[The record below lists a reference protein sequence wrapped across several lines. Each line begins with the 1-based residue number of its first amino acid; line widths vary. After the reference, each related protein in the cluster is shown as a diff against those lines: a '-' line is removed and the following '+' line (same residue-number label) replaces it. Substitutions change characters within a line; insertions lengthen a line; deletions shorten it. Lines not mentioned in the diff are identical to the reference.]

1 MPLSYPGWGRTRSP
15 WKTGDSR
22 KDVLV
27 RTCVRGTWL
36 PQLHGGL
43 ARGLMNVLGG
53 DLSDQPG
60 TVLDPGRTP
69 GIKGMKTLR
78 VLILN

>member
-1 MPLSYPGWGRTRSP
+1 M
-15 WKTGDSR
+15 
-22 KDVLV
+22 
-27 RTCVRGTWL
+27 RTCVCGMWL

-43 ARGLMNVLGG
+43 ARGRMNTLGG

-60 TVLDPGRTP
+60 MGLDPGRTP